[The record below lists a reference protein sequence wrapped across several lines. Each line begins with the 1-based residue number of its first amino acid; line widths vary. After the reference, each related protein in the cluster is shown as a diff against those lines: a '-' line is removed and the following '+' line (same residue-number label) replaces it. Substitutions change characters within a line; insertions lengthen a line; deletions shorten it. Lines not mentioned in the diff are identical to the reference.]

1 MYNYVDVKS
10 GDVKRNYLLLRLYG
24 TILVCWLLTASA
36 SAQENLAIIGS
47 AGDEFTFIRV
57 QFDSKRPGWGSG
69 AWAHDYPEAET
80 NFLRGVSRLSRIHIH
95 ADPAVLR
102 LDDERIFEFPFL
114 YLVEIGLDGGPDFSE
129 REIENLREYLLRG
142 GFLLIDD
149 FKGEAGWQ
157 IFRQVFEEIFPDSQ
171 WIKLNPTHPIYHIY
185 YDIDGAQRIPG
196 IYFLYGNAPY
206 DHLNPENWAIL
217 DSTGRIMI
225 LINWNSDMGDGW
237 EHTYDERYPT
247 RYANLAYRLGINY
260 LLYALTH

>member
-1 MYNYVDVKS
+1 LYNYVDIKS
-10 GDVKRNYLLLRLYG
+10 DDVKRNYLLLRLYR

-102 LDDERIFEFPFL
+102 LDDERSFEFPFL

-129 REIENLREYLLRG
+129 SEIENLREYLLRG

-171 WIKLNPTHPIYHIY
+171 WIKLDPTHPIYHIY

-196 IYFLYGNAPY
+196 IYFLYGKAPY

-237 EHTYDERYPT
+237 EHTYDEMYPT

>member
-1 MYNYVDVKS
+1 MKGVFDL
-10 GDVKRNYLLLRLYG
+10 RCLLL
-24 TILVCWLLTASA
+24 ILACCFFAVTA
-36 SAQENLAIIGS
+36 SAQENFSPVGS

-57 QFDSKRPGWGSG
+57 KFDSKRQGWGSG
-69 AWAHDYPEAET
+69 AWSHDYPEAET
-80 NFLRGVSRLSRIHIH
+80 NFLRGVSRISRVHIH

-114 YLVEIGLDGGPDFSE
+114 YLVEIGLDGGPDFSA
-129 REIENLREYLLRG
+129 REVENLREYLLRG

-157 IFRQVFEEIFPDSQ
+157 VFRQVFEEIFPDSQ
-171 WIKLNPTHPIYHIY
+171 WIKLDPDHTIYHIY
-185 YDIDGAQRIPG
+185 FDIDGAQRIPG
-196 IYFLYGNAPY
+196 IYFLNGNAPY

-217 DSTGRIMI
+217 DGTGRIMI

-237 EHTYDERYPT
+237 EHTYDEIYPT
-247 RYANLAYRLGINY
+247 KYANLAYQLGINY

>member
-1 MYNYVDVKS
+1 MVGTIDRS
-10 GDVKRNYLLLRLYG
+10 DFLLRFYG
-24 TILVCWLLTASA
+24 TILVCCFFAVSA
-36 SAQENLAIIGS
+36 FAEENSAQIGS
-47 AGDEFTFIRV
+47 AGDEFTFIRI
-57 QFDSKRPGWGSG
+57 QYDSQWQGRGSG

-80 NFLRGVSRLSRIHIH
+80 NFLRGVSRLSRVHIH

-102 LDDERIFEFPFL
+102 LDDDRIFEFPFL

-129 REIENLREYLLRG
+129 REVENLREYLLRG

-157 IFRQVFEEIFPDSQ
+157 VFRQVFTEIFPDSQ
-171 WIKLNPTHPIYHIY
+171 WVKLDPDHTIYHIY

-196 IYFLYGNAPY
+196 IYFLHGNAPY
-206 DHLNPENWAIL
+206 DHMNPENWAIL
-217 DSTGRIMI
+217 DGTGRVMI

-237 EHTYDERYPT
+237 EHTYDEIYPT
-247 RYANLAYRLGINY
+247 KYANLAYQLGINY

>member
-1 MYNYVDVKS
+1 MYNYVDIKS
-10 GDVKRNYLLLRLYG
+10 DDVKRNYLLLRLYR

-129 REIENLREYLLRG
+129 SEIENLREYLLRG

-171 WIKLNPTHPIYHIY
+171 WIKLDPTHPIYHLY

-196 IYFLYGNAPY
+196 IYFLYGKAPY

-237 EHTYDERYPT
+237 EHTYDEMYPT